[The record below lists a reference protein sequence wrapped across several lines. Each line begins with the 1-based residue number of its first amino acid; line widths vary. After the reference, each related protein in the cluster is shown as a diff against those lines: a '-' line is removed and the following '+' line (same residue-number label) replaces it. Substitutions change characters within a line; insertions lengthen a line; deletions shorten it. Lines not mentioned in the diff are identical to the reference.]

1 MNSLI
6 KDINHFLQKIKR
18 IAQLPEG
25 AILYTIEVVG
35 LHLNIEDEESMALLK
50 RFVDD
55 MTKKI
60 VLKNRIF

>member
-6 KDINHFLQKIKR
+6 KDINHFLPKIKSFG
-18 IAQLPEG
+18 QLPQG
-25 AILYTIEVVG
+25 AILCTIDVAG

-50 RFVDD
+50 RFVDA

-60 VLKNRIF
+60 VLRNSIF